1 MAEAYTTAAL
11 LTTARE
17 GLREIGYQDN
27 LLREDYKFA
36 DILAQN
42 QPRKIELAAFAQEPP
57 SYLNSCIGIAIPL
70 QHGPEAIMEYR
81 SLGAPQILALHPQ
94 DEKVLRWKIL
104 AHSKPELME
113 AIELAYLRNAIL
125 IQKDDW
131 KPGEVLRAKSIRFT
145 GEPIQLDFF
154 DIGLIPAIEGVVNVK
169 LDNLLREVLATCK
182 SVYQEY
188 HETDPNDEALFRLV
202 FRLVA
207 AKLLGDRQH
216 SDKWLSSNAQEV
228 LREVENFYF
237 RNTPPQ
243 AVLDDAEVQNAA
255 WQRIRSAFS
264 FQNLSVEALAYI
276 YENTLVSR
284 DTRKKQSIHATAHLL
299 AEFIV
304 QQLPFKELPL
314 EECRIF
320 EPFAGHAPFLIA
332 ALGRLRTLLPPGT
345 SAEQRHDYFVRML
358 SGMESE
364 AFACEVAGYSL
375 ILADYPNPNG
385 WRIEKADVFT
395 SPKLNDYL
403 RQANIV
409 LCNPP
414 YESLTKEER
423 QFYRS
428 LGSVNKAV
436 ETLNRVLQIPPK
448 MLGFVLPR
456 TFVDGQMYVEVRK
469 RIANLYN
476 NVSVVAL
483 PDNVF
488 NFSDAETVLLIAHGE
503 RTTQPAWTFDLV
515 NNKRDYERFA
525 ITGETTWQV
534 QAPTSFVE
542 SAVNRNKFDF
552 WYTPIHLI
560 WDALAFLPR
569 LEEIAD
575 IHRGLE
581 YKIPVRGNETRLF
594 SDIPRQGF
602 AKGLRNVPDDFEPY
616 IIEHSTYLNM
626 DPDLMLYEAYKLPWD
641 KPKVIANAARKSAD
655 RWLINA
661 VVDEQGLVCYQRFH
675 GVWPKDDLPIEVIAA
690 LLNGPVANAFLSTHR
705 TSRDNKIEVMKHI
718 PIPRLSPSRIRLTVS
733 LVREY
738 MNYREQWYAQPENA
752 VYFERRCRGII
763 RQIDGELLTA
773 YNLPLHLEQ
782 DLLKYFE
789 GYNRPGPVSL
799 TEVKSSP
806 TKRLYTSIIRV
817 EDIRNEDGNRV
828 IDAVIINWNP
838 HQVVAIPMSLL
849 PANLQEKLNQDTR
862 LLAKVNVGAG
872 KAEDLIFE
880 DFKLAPEP
888 KPYDAPA

>member
-11 LTTARE
+11 LTIARR
-17 GLREIGYQDN
+17 GLHDIGYQDD
-27 LLREDYKFA
+27 LLREEYKYA

-42 QPRKIELAAFAQEPP
+42 EPRKIELAAFAQEPP
-57 SYLNSCIGIAIPL
+57 SYLNSCLGIAVPV
-70 QHGPEAIMEYR
+70 QHGPEAIMGYR

-104 AHSKPELME
+104 AHGKPEVIE
-113 AIELAYLRNAIL
+113 AIEPAYLRNAIL
-125 IQKDDW
+125 THKDDW
-131 KPGEVLRAKSIRFT
+131 KPEEVLRAKSIRFT

-154 DIGLIPAIEGVVNVK
+154 DIGLIPVIEGVVHVK
-169 LDNLLREVLATCK
+169 LDNLLRDVLAICK

-188 HETDPNDEALFRLV
+188 HNTDLNNEALFRLV

-216 SDKWLSSNAQEV
+216 SDRWLSSNVQEV
-228 LREVENFYF
+228 LRAVENFYF
-237 RNTPPQ
+237 RNTSPQ
-243 AVLDDAEVQNAA
+243 AILDDVHVQNAA

-276 YENTLVSR
+276 YENTLVSP
-284 DTRKKQSIHATAHLL
+284 DIRKRQSIHATAHLL
-299 AEFIV
+299 AEYIV
-304 QQLPFKELPL
+304 QQLPFEELPL
-314 EECRIF
+314 EERRVF

-332 ALGRLRTLLPPGT
+332 ALGRLRALLPKGIST
-345 SAEQRHDYFVRML
+345 EQRHDYFVRML

-395 SPKLNDYL
+395 SPKLDNFL
-403 RQANIV
+403 TQANIV

-414 YESLTKEER
+414 YESLTKDER
-423 QFYRS
+423 QFYLS
-428 LGSVNKAV
+428 LRSVNKAV
-436 ETLNRVLQIPPK
+436 EALNRVLQRPPR

-456 TFVDGQMYVEVRK
+456 TFLDGQMYVEVRK
-469 RIANLYN
+469 RIAGLYN
-476 NVSVVAL
+476 NISLLAL
-483 PDNVF
+483 PDNAF
-488 NFSDAETVLLIAHGE
+488 NFSKVETVLLIAH
-503 RTTQPAWTFDLV
+503 DLHPTKPV
-515 NNKRDYERFA
+515 WSSALVKRADYQQFIYR
-525 ITGETTWQV
+525 GKPTWQI
-534 QAPTSFVE
+534 QAPESFAE
-542 SAVNRNKFDF
+542 NQINKNNLDF
-552 WYTPIHLI
+552 WYAPLQEI
-560 WDALAFLPR
+560 WDELAYLLR
-569 LEEIAD
+569 LDEIAE
-575 IHRGLE
+575 IHRGIE
-581 YKIPVRGNETRLF
+581 YNVPFKGNETELV
-594 SDIPRQGF
+594 SDIPRKGF
-602 AKGLRNVPDDFEPY
+602 VKGLARVTDDFEPY
-616 IIEHSTYLNM
+616 IVKSFVYLSIDSNKRRRN
-626 DPDLMLYEAYKLPWD
+626 AYKLPWE
-641 KPKVIANAARKSAD
+641 KPKVIANAARIGTD
-655 RWLINA
+655 RWLIA
-661 VVDEQGLVCYQRFH
+661 GVIDEQGLVCYQNFH
-675 GVWPKDDLPIEVIAA
+675 GIWPTSDVPLEVIAA

-705 TSRDNKIEVMKHI
+705 ATWHNRKETINQI
-718 PIPRLSPSRIRLTVS
+718 PVPLLSPSQIRLIVS

-738 MNYREQWYAQPENA
+738 IHYRELWYAQPEDTM
-752 VYFERRCRGII
+752 YFERRCRGII

-806 TKRLYTSIIRV
+806 TKKLYTSIIRV

-838 HQVVAIPMSLL
+838 HQVVRIPMSLL

-862 LLAKVNVGAG
+862 LLAKVNVGVSR
-872 KAEDLIFE
+872 AEDLIFE

-888 KPYDAPA
+888 KLYDAPA